1 MSMCTPFPFVEGW
14 KGILFSIPVLNLM
27 QRVTISLSGDRYG
40 LINVDTFT
48 SGSYYASATSS
59 GSMLNTQNMN
69 AVKLPSIPI
78 SSSLISGHS
87 NLHSMNHTAHHN
99 SQAINS
105 LKNLKFQSS
114 LTSRNDHVNTQHQY
128 EQRPQQ
134 CHQSDW
140 YAPQQ
145 FQLNPLSQQPQ
156 HLVNNDAFPQS
167 QLSSGLDNHVKSE
180 PGVEPHKEILNSQFS
195 EQFHVS
201 EMQNQ
206 FQQVSSKDRSKVAQH
221 VSLDEHNSSASP
233 PQISQQMLHP
243 YQLVSESQNNFN
255 CVSVGSQSKSMLKN
269 QWPQSQDEND
279 VPKGMSHEQRLPID
293 FHQRIP
299 RQDEAHCS
307 NLPLD
312 GSIIGQAVA
321 SRSSVELLDPSS
333 SKEKEHRN
341 QQKWLLFLFHARHC
355 SAPEGRCQERHCSI
369 MQKLCDHVDGCII
382 SHCPYPRCHH
392 TRKLLR
398 HFIKCRNLYCPVC
411 VLVKKYRHAFQR
423 KPQIQSDPEP
433 CLPIALNGSCETF
446 NVVGPSPR
454 FISKSQPV
462 AETSED
468 LPAPKRMK
476 TEQYTKSINP
486 EYDNA
491 ALSALPNCELRDSKD
506 THCASYSCG
515 DMSVS
520 IKSELNE
527 VKAEVLVHSVHE
539 NLSETRMEEDNAHD
553 KRPTG
558 KPVTYNEP
566 ANIVRPENMKTE
578 KESGQDKQ
586 ENVTQP
592 SEPGAG
598 TKSGKPKIKGVSLTE
613 LFTPEQV
620 REHITGLRQWV
631 GQVRLFILV

>member
-1 MSMCTPFPFVEGW
+1 
-14 KGILFSIPVLNLM
+14 
-27 QRVTISLSGDRYG
+27 
-40 LINVDTFT
+40 
-48 SGSYYASATSS
+48 
-59 GSMLNTQNMN
+59 
-69 AVKLPSIPI
+69 
-78 SSSLISGHS
+78 
-87 NLHSMNHTAHHN
+87 
-99 SQAINS
+99 
-105 LKNLKFQSS
+105 
-114 LTSRNDHVNTQHQY
+114 
-128 EQRPQQ
+128 
-134 CHQSDW
+134 
-140 YAPQQ
+140 
-145 FQLNPLSQQPQ
+145 
-156 HLVNNDAFPQS
+156 
-167 QLSSGLDNHVKSE
+167 
-180 PGVEPHKEILNSQFS
+180 
-195 EQFHVS
+195 
-201 EMQNQ
+201 MQNQ
-206 FQQVSSKDRSKVAQH
+206 FQQISSKDRSKVAQH
-221 VSLDEHNSSASP
+221 VSLDEHNQSSSP

-255 CVSVGSQSKSMLKN
+255 CVSVGSQSKSILKN
-269 QWPQSQDEND
+269 QWPRSQDEND
-279 VPKGMSHEQRLPID
+279 VPKGLSHEQHLPID

-299 RQDEAHCS
+299 RQNEAQCS

-312 GSIIGQAVA
+312 GSVIGQAVA

-341 QQKWLLFLFHARHC
+341 QQKWLLFLFHARCC
-355 SAPEGRCQERHCSI
+355 SAPEGQCQERHCSI
-369 MQKLCDHVDGCII
+369 MQKLCDHVDGCIL

-392 TRKLLR
+392 TRKLLH
-398 HFIKCRNLYCPVC
+398 HFIKCRNPCCPVC
-411 VLVKKYRHAFQR
+411 ILVRKYRHAFQL
-423 KPQIQSDPEP
+423 KPQIQSDPES

-454 FISKSQPV
+454 FISKSQLV

-468 LPAPKRMK
+468 VPAPKRMK
-476 TEQYTKSINP
+476 TEHFTNSMNP
-486 EYDNA
+486 EYENA
-491 ALSALPNCELRDSKD
+491 ASSALPNCELRDLKD
-506 THCASYSCG
+506 TRCQSYSCG

-527 VKAEVLVHSVHE
+527 VKAEALVHSVHE

-553 KRPTG
+553 KRPTA

-566 ANIVRPENMKTE
+566 ANIGRPENIKTE

-631 GQVRLFILV
+631 GQVRLFILVQSFFNGKITL